1 MRTVAL
7 TVALLCAST
16 VLAAPRVWKDAKVAN
31 IGSQS
36 GGNAVIPVNGMLFG
50 VPITKTFYWIET
62 DDTTYVL
69 GPAITKRQLLN
80 VTLYGKTK
88 IAVEG
93 HNAHILDDDG
103 KDKKMPIAQKIAR
116 TQAADPAATKP

>member
-1 MRTVAL
+1 MRTLAL
-7 TVALLCAST
+7 TLALLCAT
-16 VLAAPRVWKDAKVAN
+16 AVFGAPRVWKDAKVAN
-31 IGSQS
+31 IGSQN
-36 GGNAVIPVNGMLFG
+36 GGNAVIPVNGMLLG
-50 VPITKTFYWIET
+50 VPITKTYYWIET

-116 TQAADPAATKP
+116 TQAADPAKP

>member
-1 MRTVAL
+1 MRTLAL
-7 TVALLCAST
+7 VLIFLAAST
-16 VLAAPRVWKDAKVAN
+16 AFANNREWKDAKVTN
-31 IGSQS
+31 ITSQS
-36 GGNAVIPVNGMLFG
+36 GGAVAAPIGTMIVG

-88 IAVEG
+88 IAVDG
-93 HNAHILDDDG
+93 RNAHILDDDG
-103 KDKKMPIAQKIAR
+103 KDKKIPIAQKIAR
-116 TQAADPAATKP
+116 PPAGDPSK